1 MNMNWNTKKEIKD
14 AFESAFS
21 SIDAKE
27 DLEHNARMIMY
38 RFLSEVERISDEKK
52 LKRKELAALMGTS
65 ASYITQLFRGNKL
78 INMETIAKF
87 QLLFDVTF
95 EIKAIPNK
103 VEDVFKGLNVE
114 KIYESQKPTQ
124 GFWAY
129 HNFNPSYRK
138 ESNQVS
144 ISVSN
149 FEKRIA

>member
-1 MNMNWNTKKEIKD
+1 MNWNTKIEIKD

-21 SIDAKE
+21 SVDAKE

-38 RFLSEVERISDEKK
+38 RFLSEVERISEEKK
-52 LKRKELAALMGTS
+52 LNRKQLAALIGTS

-78 INMETIAKF
+78 VNMETIAKF

-103 VEDVFKGLNVE
+103 VEDIFKEMNVE
-114 KIYESQKPTQ
+114 NIYDNQNATQ
-124 GFWAY
+124 GFWAF
-129 HNFNPSYRK
+129 HNFNPSY
-138 ESNQVS
+138 SNKSSQLT
-144 ISVSN
+144 ISSSN